1 MYRRNILALSAVTA
15 LGLASLPGGAV
26 GQQKSLKDQLV
37 GTWTQVSTKYKFP
50 DGTMVDTFG
59 SNPRGILIFDASGRV
74 AFIAMRGSL
83 PKFAANDRTKGSP
96 EENKAV
102 VGGSFAYFGTYTVN
116 EADHSFTVHVD
127 GSTFPNFD
135 GADQKR
141 TFTLAGEELR
151 YTNPVSTIG
160 QGVIVEAVWKRAK

>member
-1 MYRRNILALSAVTA
+1 MCRRNILALSAVTA

-37 GTWTQVSTKYKFP
+37 GTWTQ